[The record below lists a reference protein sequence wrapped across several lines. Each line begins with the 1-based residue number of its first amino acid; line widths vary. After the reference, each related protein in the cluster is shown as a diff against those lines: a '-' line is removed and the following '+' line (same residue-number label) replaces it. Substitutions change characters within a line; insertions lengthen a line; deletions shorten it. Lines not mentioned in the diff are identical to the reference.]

1 MKIRWNSYCTQCLL
15 KKHLTNYPDTATE
28 EERLTYIRRLFS
40 ILTDIAP
47 GESSPVIVNR
57 ILTLQKEMFDQFV
70 DYTDIKKHFNQLMLE
85 QEDWIYA
92 DISSATDPIRRA
104 LQYVMKGNYIDFG
117 VLSDVNSEK
126 LMELLSQ
133 AKDQTIDE
141 QIFEELM
148 QDLTSAKNMVLL
160 TDNCGEIVLDKLL
173 IRTIMSQF
181 PDLQIHVIVRG
192 GHALNDATMEDA
204 CQVGLPD
211 LVKVIGNGTCLQG
224 TYLPD
229 ISKEARDLLEQA
241 DVILSKGQGNFES
254 LQYCGLNIYYLF
266 LCKCDLFTKR
276 FHTHLYNGILTN
288 DRYV

>member
-1 MKIRWNSYCTQCLL
+1 MKTRWNSYCTQCLL

-47 GESSPVIVNR
+47 GESSPVVVNR

-92 DISSATDPIRRA
+92 DISSAPDPIRRA
-104 LQYVMKGNYIDFG
+104 VQYVMKGNYIDFG

-173 IRTIMSQF
+173 VRTIMSQF

>member
-1 MKIRWNSYCTQCLL
+1 MKSRWNSHCTQCLL
-15 KKHLTNYPDTATE
+15 KQHLTNYPDTATE

-47 GESSPVIVNR
+47 GESSPVVVNR

-92 DISSATDPIRRA
+92 DISSAPDPIRRA
-104 LQYVMKGNYIDFG
+104 VQYVMKGNYIDFG

-133 AKDQTIDE
+133 AKDQAIDD
-141 QIFEELM
+141 QIFEELI

-173 IRTIMSQF
+173 VRTIMSQF

>member
-1 MKIRWNSYCTQCLL
+1 MKARWNSHCTQCLL
-15 KKHLTNYPDTATE
+15 KQHLTNYPDTATE

-40 ILTDIAP
+40 ILTEIAP

-173 IRTIMSQF
+173 IRTIKSQF

>member
-1 MKIRWNSYCTQCLL
+1 MKSRWNSYCTQCLL

-47 GESSPVIVNR
+47 GESSPVVVNR

-92 DISSATDPIRRA
+92 DISSAADPIRRA
-104 LQYVMKGNYIDFG
+104 VQYVMKGNYIDFG

-133 AKDQTIDE
+133 AKDQAIDD

-173 IRTIMSQF
+173 VRTIMSQF

-211 LVKVIGNGTCLQG
+211 LVEVIGNGTCLQG

>member
-1 MKIRWNSYCTQCLL
+1 MKTRWNSYCTQCLL

-47 GESSPVIVNR
+47 GESSPVVVNR

-92 DISSATDPIRRA
+92 DISSAADPIRRA
-104 LQYVMKGNYIDFG
+104 VQYVMKGNYIDFG

-173 IRTIMSQF
+173 VRTIMSQF

>member
-1 MKIRWNSYCTQCLL
+1 MKSRWNSHCTQCLL
-15 KKHLTNYPDTATE
+15 KQHLTNYPDTATE

-40 ILTDIAP
+40 ILTEIAP

>member
-1 MKIRWNSYCTQCLL
+1 MKTRWNSYCTQCLL
-15 KKHLTNYPDTATE
+15 KKHLTNYPDTSTE

-57 ILTLQKEMFDQFV
+57 ILTLQKEMFGQFV
-70 DYTDIKKHFNQLMLE
+70 DYTEIKKHFNQLMLE

-92 DISSATDPIRRA
+92 DISSAADPIRRA
-104 LQYVMKGNYIDFG
+104 VQYVMKGNYIDFG

-133 AKDQTIDE
+133 AKDQAIDD

-173 IRTIMSQF
+173 VRTIMSQF

-211 LVKVIGNGTCLQG
+211 LVEVIGNGTCLQG

-276 FHTHLYNGILTN
+276 FHTHLYDGILTN

>member
-1 MKIRWNSYCTQCLL
+1 MKTRWNSYCTQCLL

-57 ILTLQKEMFDQFV
+57 ILTLQKEMFGQFV
-70 DYTDIKKHFNQLMLE
+70 DYTEIKKHFNQLMLE

-92 DISSATDPIRRA
+92 DISSAADPIRRA

-133 AKDQTIDE
+133 AKDQTIDD

-181 PDLQIHVIVRG
+181 PDLQIRVIVRG

-211 LVKVIGNGTCLQG
+211 LVEVIGNGTCLQG

-276 FHTHLYNGILTN
+276 FHTHLYDGILTN

>member
-1 MKIRWNSYCTQCLL
+1 MKTRWNSYCTQCLL

-47 GESSPVIVNR
+47 GESSPVVVNR

-85 QEDWIYA
+85 QEDWIYT
-92 DISSATDPIRRA
+92 DISSAADPIRRA
-104 LQYVMKGNYIDFG
+104 VQYVMKGNYIDFG

-148 QDLTSAKNMVLL
+148 QNLTSAKNMVLL

-173 IRTIMSQF
+173 VRTIMSQF

-211 LVKVIGNGTCLQG
+211 LVEVIGNGTCLQG

>member
-1 MKIRWNSYCTQCLL
+1 MKSRWNSHCTQCLL
-15 KKHLTNYPDTATE
+15 KQHLTNYPDTATE

-47 GESSPVIVNR
+47 GESSPVVVNR

-92 DISSATDPIRRA
+92 DISSAPDPIRRA
-104 LQYVMKGNYIDFG
+104 VQYVMKGNYIDFG

-173 IRTIMSQF
+173 VRTIMSQF

-211 LVKVIGNGTCLQG
+211 LVEVIGNGTCLQG

>member
-1 MKIRWNSYCTQCLL
+1 MKTRWNSYCTQCLL

-47 GESSPVIVNR
+47 GESSPVVVNR

-92 DISSATDPIRRA
+92 DISSAADPIRRA

-173 IRTIMSQF
+173 VRTIMSQF

-211 LVKVIGNGTCLQG
+211 LVEVIGNGTCLQG

>member
-1 MKIRWNSYCTQCLL
+1 MKTRWNSHCTQCLL
-15 KKHLTNYPDTATE
+15 KQHLTNYPDTATE

-47 GESSPVIVNR
+47 GESSPVVVNR

-92 DISSATDPIRRA
+92 DISSAADPIRRA
-104 LQYVMKGNYIDFG
+104 VQYVMKGNYIDFG

-133 AKDQTIDE
+133 AKDQAIDD
-141 QIFEELM
+141 QIFEELI
-148 QDLTSAKNMVLL
+148 QDLTSAKNMVQL

-173 IRTIMSQF
+173 VRTIMSQF

-211 LVKVIGNGTCLQG
+211 LVEVIGNGTCLQG

>member
-1 MKIRWNSYCTQCLL
+1 MKTRWNSYCTQCLL

-211 LVKVIGNGTCLQG
+211 LVKIIGNGTCLQG

>member
-1 MKIRWNSYCTQCLL
+1 MKSRWNSHCTQCLL
-15 KKHLTNYPDTATE
+15 KQHLTNYPDTATE

-40 ILTDIAP
+40 ILTEIAP
-47 GESSPVIVNR
+47 GESSPVVVNR

-173 IRTIMSQF
+173 ICTIMSQF

-211 LVKVIGNGTCLQG
+211 FVKVIGNGTCLQG

>member
-1 MKIRWNSYCTQCLL
+1 MKARWNSHCTQCLL
-15 KKHLTNYPDTATE
+15 KQHLTNYPDTATE

-40 ILTDIAP
+40 ILTEIAP
-47 GESSPVIVNR
+47 GESSPVVVNR

-70 DYTDIKKHFNQLMLE
+70 DYTDIKKYFNQLMLE

-92 DISSATDPIRRA
+92 DISSAADPIRRA

-224 TYLPD
+224 TYLTD

-241 DVILSKGQGNFES
+241 DIILSKGQGNFES

>member
-1 MKIRWNSYCTQCLL
+1 MKARWNSHCTQCLL
-15 KKHLTNYPDTATE
+15 KQHLTNYPDTATE

-40 ILTDIAP
+40 ILTEIAP

-141 QIFEELM
+141 LIFEELM

-181 PDLQIHVIVRG
+181 PDLQVHVIVRG

>member
-1 MKIRWNSYCTQCLL
+1 MKTRWNSYCTQCLL

-47 GESSPVIVNR
+47 GESSPVVVNR

-92 DISSATDPIRRA
+92 DISSAPDPIRRA
-104 LQYVMKGNYIDFG
+104 VQYVMKGNYIDFG

-133 AKDQTIDE
+133 AKDQAIDG
-141 QIFEELM
+141 QIFEELI

-173 IRTIMSQF
+173 VRTIMSQF

-211 LVKVIGNGTCLQG
+211 LVEVIGNGTCLQG

>member
-1 MKIRWNSYCTQCLL
+1 MKTRWNSYCTQCLL

-92 DISSATDPIRRA
+92 DISSAPDPIRRA
-104 LQYVMKGNYIDFG
+104 VQYVMKGNYIDFG

-133 AKDQTIDE
+133 AKDQAIDD

-173 IRTIMSQF
+173 VRTIMSQF

-211 LVKVIGNGTCLQG
+211 LVEVIGNGTCLQG

>member
-1 MKIRWNSYCTQCLL
+1 MKTRWNSYCTQCLL

-241 DVILSKGQGNFES
+241 DVILSKGQGNFDS

>member
-1 MKIRWNSYCTQCLL
+1 MKSRWNSYCTQCLL

-47 GESSPVIVNR
+47 GESSPVVVNR

-85 QEDWIYA
+85 QESWIYA
-92 DISSATDPIRRA
+92 DISSAPDPIRRA
-104 LQYVMKGNYIDFG
+104 VQYVMKGNYIDFG

-133 AKDQTIDE
+133 AKGQAIDD

-173 IRTIMSQF
+173 VRTIMSQF

-211 LVKVIGNGTCLQG
+211 LVEVIGNGTCLQG

>member
-1 MKIRWNSYCTQCLL
+1 MKTRWNSYCTQCLL

-47 GESSPVIVNR
+47 GESSPVVVNR

-70 DYTDIKKHFNQLMLE
+70 DYTDIKNHFNQLMLE

-92 DISSATDPIRRA
+92 DISSAPDPIRRA
-104 LQYVMKGNYIDFG
+104 VQYVMKGNYIDFG

-173 IRTIMSQF
+173 VRTIMSQF

-211 LVKVIGNGTCLQG
+211 LVEVIGNGTCLQG

>member
-1 MKIRWNSYCTQCLL
+1 MKSRWNSYCTQCLL

-47 GESSPVIVNR
+47 GESSPVVVNR

-92 DISSATDPIRRA
+92 DISSAPDPIRRA
-104 LQYVMKGNYIDFG
+104 VQYVMKGNYIDFG

-173 IRTIMSQF
+173 VRTIMSQF

>member
-1 MKIRWNSYCTQCLL
+1 MKSRWNSYCTQCLL

-40 ILTDIAP
+40 ILTEIAP

-70 DYTDIKKHFNQLMLE
+70 DYTEIKKHFNQLMLE

-92 DISSATDPIRRA
+92 DISSAADPIRRA

>member
-1 MKIRWNSYCTQCLL
+1 MKARWNSHCTQCLL
-15 KKHLTNYPDTATE
+15 KQHLTNYPDTATE

-40 ILTDIAP
+40 ILTEIAP

-141 QIFEELM
+141 LIFEELM

-192 GHALNDATMEDA
+192 GHARNDATMEDA

>member
-1 MKIRWNSYCTQCLL
+1 MKTRWNSYCTQCLL

-47 GESSPVIVNR
+47 GESSPVVVNR
-57 ILTLQKEMFDQFV
+57 ILTLQKEMFDQFI

-92 DISSATDPIRRA
+92 DISSAPDPIRRA
-104 LQYVMKGNYIDFG
+104 VQYVMKGNYIDFG

-173 IRTIMSQF
+173 VRTIMSQF

-211 LVKVIGNGTCLQG
+211 LVEVIGNGTCLQG

>member
-1 MKIRWNSYCTQCLL
+1 MKSRWNSHCTQCLL
-15 KKHLTNYPDTATE
+15 KQHLTNYPDTATE

-40 ILTDIAP
+40 ILTEIAP

-92 DISSATDPIRRA
+92 DISSAADPIRRA

-141 QIFEELM
+141 LIFEELM

-181 PDLQIHVIVRG
+181 PDLQIRVIVRG

>member
-1 MKIRWNSYCTQCLL
+1 MKTRWNSYCTQCLL

-211 LVKVIGNGTCLQG
+211 LVKVIGNGPCLQG

>member
-1 MKIRWNSYCTQCLL
+1 MKTRWNSYCTQCLL

-47 GESSPVIVNR
+47 GESSPVVVNR

-92 DISSATDPIRRA
+92 DISSAPDPIRRA
-104 LQYVMKGNYIDFG
+104 VQYVMKGNYIDFG

-133 AKDQTIDE
+133 AKDQAIDD
-141 QIFEELM
+141 QIFKELM

-173 IRTIMSQF
+173 VRTIMSQF

>member
-1 MKIRWNSYCTQCLL
+1 MKTRWNSYCTQCLL

-47 GESSPVIVNR
+47 GESSPVVVNR

-85 QEDWIYA
+85 QESWIYA
-92 DISSATDPIRRA
+92 DISSAPDPIRRA
-104 LQYVMKGNYIDFG
+104 VQYVMKGNYIDFG

-173 IRTIMSQF
+173 VRTIMSQF

-211 LVKVIGNGTCLQG
+211 LVEVIGNGTCLQG

-276 FHTHLYNGILTN
+276 FHTHLYDGILTN

>member
-1 MKIRWNSYCTQCLL
+1 MKARWNSHCTQCLL
-15 KKHLTNYPDTATE
+15 KQHLTNYPDTATE

-40 ILTDIAP
+40 ILTEIAP
-47 GESSPVIVNR
+47 GESSPVIDNR

-173 IRTIMSQF
+173 IRTIKSQF

>member
-1 MKIRWNSYCTQCLL
+1 MKTRWNSYCTQCLL

-160 TDNCGEIVLDKLL
+160 TDNCGVIVLDKLL

>member
-1 MKIRWNSYCTQCLL
+1 MKTRWNSHCTQCLL
-15 KKHLTNYPDTATE
+15 KQHLTNYPDTATE

-47 GESSPVIVNR
+47 GESSPVVVNR

-92 DISSATDPIRRA
+92 DIYSAADPIRRA
-104 LQYVMKGNYIDFG
+104 VQYVMKGNYIDFG

-133 AKDQTIDE
+133 AKDQAIDD

-173 IRTIMSQF
+173 VRTIMSQF

-211 LVKVIGNGTCLQG
+211 LVEVIGNGTCLQG

>member
-1 MKIRWNSYCTQCLL
+1 MKSRWNSYCTQCLL

-92 DISSATDPIRRA
+92 DISSAPDPIRRA

-133 AKDQTIDE
+133 AKDQAIDD

-173 IRTIMSQF
+173 VRTIMSQF

>member
-1 MKIRWNSYCTQCLL
+1 MKTRWNSYCTQCLL

-47 GESSPVIVNR
+47 GESSPVVVNR

-92 DISSATDPIRRA
+92 DIYSAADPIRRA
-104 LQYVMKGNYIDFG
+104 VQYVMKGNYIDFG

-133 AKDQTIDE
+133 AKDQAIDD

-173 IRTIMSQF
+173 VRTIMSQF

-211 LVKVIGNGTCLQG
+211 LVEVIGNGTCLQG

>member
-1 MKIRWNSYCTQCLL
+1 MKTRWNSHCTQCLL
-15 KKHLTNYPDTATE
+15 KQHLTNYPDTATE

>member
-1 MKIRWNSYCTQCLL
+1 MKSRWNSHCTQCLL
-15 KKHLTNYPDTATE
+15 KQHLTNYPDTATE

-40 ILTDIAP
+40 ILTEIAP
-47 GESSPVIVNR
+47 GESSPVVVNR

-92 DISSATDPIRRA
+92 DISSAADPIRRA

-141 QIFEELM
+141 LIFEELM

-181 PDLQIHVIVRG
+181 PDLQIRVIVRG

>member
-1 MKIRWNSYCTQCLL
+1 MKTRWNSHCTQCLL
-15 KKHLTNYPDTATE
+15 KQHLTNYPDTATE

-40 ILTDIAP
+40 ILTEIAP
-47 GESSPVIVNR
+47 GESSPVVVNR

-173 IRTIMSQF
+173 ICTIMSQF

>member
-1 MKIRWNSYCTQCLL
+1 MKSRWNSYCTQCLL

-47 GESSPVIVNR
+47 GESSPVVVNR

-92 DISSATDPIRRA
+92 DISSAADPIRRA
-104 LQYVMKGNYIDFG
+104 VQYVMKGNYIDFG

-173 IRTIMSQF
+173 VRTIMAQF

-211 LVKVIGNGTCLQG
+211 LVEVIGNGTCLQG

>member
-1 MKIRWNSYCTQCLL
+1 MKTRWNSYCTQCLL

-241 DVILSKGQGNFES
+241 DVVLSKGQGNFES